1 MTDGSAGAR
10 RVRWDDAHRLPS
22 VVPGVVRQQVAGP
35 GGREAVRVTT
45 NRAAWVGEQEL
56 PGFRGGIDVRVSLRT
71 DAGEGLHGA
80 WWPRSTDLAVE
91 LPELVAALDR
101 RGVAVQRFT
110 YPFATWHAVPR
121 KLAVGDRVVRVG
133 GFSTGD
139 PQLVT
144 VTCGPGALQLELLV
158 VPPDTEAL
166 FSARAMR
173 LASCPGT
180 ARSPRAVLTAAGR
193 HPALRV
199 ASLPL
204 PTAG

>member
-1 MTDGSAGAR
+1 MA
-10 RVRWDDAHRLPS
+10 
-22 VVPGVVRQQVAGP
+22 
-35 GGREAVRVTT
+35 T

-56 PGFRGGIDVRVSLRT
+56 AGFRGGIDVRVSVRT

-80 WWPRSTDLAVE
+80 WWPRSTDLAAE

-101 RGVAVQRFT
+101 RGVAVTRFT

-144 VTCGPGALQLELLV
+144 LTWGPAGMQLQLLV
-158 VPPDTEAL
+158 VPPQTEAL

-173 LASCPGT
+173 LASCPGD
-180 ARSPRAVLTAAGR
+180 ARTPRAVLTDAGR
-193 HPALRV
+193 HPALQVFR
-199 ASLPL
+199 S
-204 PTAG
+204 AG